1 MPRAKLHDDAL
12 RVLLLE
18 RAGATLS
25 TQGLAALSLR
35 SLAAECDTSTTAV
48 YSLFGGKPGLLK
60 ALLDEA
66 FRRLA
71 TRLAA
76 VSGRDDPVEGIVALG
91 LAYRDSALADPHFY
105 DIMFSGVAGEVPRD
119 EESAA
124 AAADA
129 FRPLAEQVDR
139 ARGIGRIPVDVDPTR
154 VTTALWATVHGFVS
168 LQLRD
173 LLPAATGDSTA
184 AFETVLRVQ
193 LAGWSPAGEA
203 SRTVQRV

>member
-1 MPRAKLHDDAL
+1 MPRPKLHDDAL
-12 RVLLLE
+12 RVRLLE

-35 SLAAECDTSTTAV
+35 SLAADCDTSTTAV

-60 ALLDEA
+60 ALSDEA

-76 VSGRDDPVEGIVALG
+76 VLPHDDVIEDLVALG

-105 DIMFSGVAGEVPRD
+105 DVMFSRVLDEQAPDAESQAAVAATFRSLAERVAVACDAGAVRRQADPATV
-119 EESAA
+119 AA
-124 AAADA
+124 A
-129 FRPLAEQVDR
+129 
-139 ARGIGRIPVDVDPTR
+139 
-154 VTTALWATVHGFVS
+154 LWSTVHGFVS

-173 LLPAATGDSTA
+173 LLPVAAGDPKATL
-184 AFETVLRVQ
+184 ETVLRAQ
-193 LAGWSPAGEA
+193 LAGWARPAG
-203 SRTVQRV
+203 T